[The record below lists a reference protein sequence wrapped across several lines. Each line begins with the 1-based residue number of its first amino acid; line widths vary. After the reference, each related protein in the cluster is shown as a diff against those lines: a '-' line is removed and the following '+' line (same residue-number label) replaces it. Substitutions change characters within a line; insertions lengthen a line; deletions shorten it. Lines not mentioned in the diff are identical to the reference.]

1 MNDSSTGGQR
11 GPLDRRQRPTSP
23 LDALR
28 LGGRRA
34 QVRRSEERQGAFFID
49 RFDPV
54 TLAMIVILL
63 CLTIAD
69 GVLTI
74 ELLDTN
80 SEEINP
86 VMQHLLTRGHS
97 AFLLGKYVLTAVGL
111 PLIVV
116 YKYHPFCG
124 TRFRVGFLLPAF
136 IGLYVALISYQLT
149 LLEAGRIHSP
159 PITGSDANCTANSR
173 SRAPTGDVF
182 ENLRT
187 RTVP

>member
-1 MNDSSTGGQR
+1 M
-11 GPLDRRQRPTSP
+11 DRRQRPTSP
-23 LDALR
+23 LDAFR
-28 LGGRRA
+28 RGGQRA

-54 TLAMIVILL
+54 TLAMIVTLL

-86 VMQHLLTRGHS
+86 LMQHLLTRGHS
-97 AFLLGKYVLTAVGL
+97 AFLLGKYVLTAMGL

-116 YKYHPFCG
+116 YKNHPFCG
-124 TRFRVGFLLPAF
+124 TRFRVGFLLPVF
-136 IGLYVALISYQLT
+136 IGLYVTLISYQWI

-159 PITGSDANCTANSR
+159 PSAASDAKLTAVSPPC
-173 SRAPTGDVF
+173 ALMIEVF
-182 ENLRT
+182 KNLPT